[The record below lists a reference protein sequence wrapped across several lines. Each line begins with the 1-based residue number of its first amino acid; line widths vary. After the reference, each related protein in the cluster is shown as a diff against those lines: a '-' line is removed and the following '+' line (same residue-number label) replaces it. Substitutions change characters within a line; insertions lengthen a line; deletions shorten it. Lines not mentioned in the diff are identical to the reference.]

1 MQPGYGGVQGP
12 AGGGMQS
19 GGPPGAIRNP
29 VMVAAI
35 SYMCCFLYGLHQ
47 LKEIEGEL
55 NRYLGKGQ
63 GGSITWYLFALLPLL
78 SMPKLIGEARAKAGT
93 PTQGDGSLIMYLLL
107 GIYMIPKDANE
118 IWEQLGVK
126 PTLSVQPSAAPED
139 HLRDRFTSQSSQ
151 EEYPG

>member
-1 MQPGYGGVQGP
+1 
-12 AGGGMQS
+12 MQS

-63 GGSITWYLFALLPLL
+63 GGSIMWYLFALLPLL

-126 PTLSVQPSAAPED
+126 PTLSFQPSADPED
-139 HLRDRFTSQSSQ
+139 PPSGPLHEPILARGVSWVGNAGCRDW
-151 EEYPG
+151 